1 MSSIVVGIDRS
12 DSAAAVASVADRI
25 AGSLGLPLI
34 LVHATTGAEPAGNL
48 LERIDP
54 RSGVGTEL
62 RTTVGH
68 PAEALP
74 RIAFEEDAALLVIGT
89 GSPAPLR
96 RIFSRSTANAVLDA
110 ESRPVVLVSPAA
122 AEREHSPR
130 PIAPSAIVC
139 PIDQSSDARRV
150 AHFAAVFAAVTLK
163 RMVLVHDSEAAA
175 LHPIEHL
182 LPQELADIATRA
194 VDGRPSEWLEVIG
207 AEENAGLAILSAE
220 EREARSVAAWASR
233 PVLVVPP
240 AAAGEATDTL
250 TRAGLGVDAGES
262 IGTLGVEGEAGAD
275 RL

>member
-34 LVHATTGAEPAGNL
+34 LVHATTSAEPAGNL
-48 LERIDP
+48 LECIDP

-62 RTTVGH
+62 RTTVGE

-122 AEREHSPR
+122 AERERSPR

-139 PIDQSSDARRV
+139 PIDQSPDARRV

-163 RMVLVHDSEAAA
+163 RMVLVHDSGAK
-175 LHPIEHL
+175 
-182 LPQELADIATRA
+182 LPQEGADVATRG

-207 AEENAGLAILSAE
+207 AEENAGLAVLSAE

-262 IGTLGVEGEAGAD
+262 IGTLGVEAEAGAD

>member
-34 LVHATTGAEPAGNL
+34 LVHATTSAEPAGNL

-62 RTTVGH
+62 RTTVGE

-139 PIDQSSDARRV
+139 PIDQSSAT
-150 AHFAAVFAAVTLK
+150 VT
-163 RMVLVHDSEAAA
+163 A
-175 LHPIEHL
+175 
-182 LPQELADIATRA
+182 
-194 VDGRPSEWLEVIG
+194 
-207 AEENAGLAILSAE
+207 
-220 EREARSVAAWASR
+220 
-233 PVLVVPP
+233 
-240 AAAGEATDTL
+240 
-250 TRAGLGVDAGES
+250 
-262 IGTLGVEGEAGAD
+262 
-275 RL
+275 